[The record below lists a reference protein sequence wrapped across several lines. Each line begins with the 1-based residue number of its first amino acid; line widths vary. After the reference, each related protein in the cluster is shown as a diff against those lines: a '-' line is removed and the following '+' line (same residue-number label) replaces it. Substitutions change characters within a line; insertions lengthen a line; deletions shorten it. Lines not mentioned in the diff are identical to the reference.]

1 MISKLEAATVR
12 EDFFTKKRSIRC
24 IARWYGVSRNT
35 VRRYLREEER
45 KPYPLSEAGAFLKEH
60 EQEICEL
67 YAKCELRCPPLRRV
81 IKNNY
86 DRDISLR
93 MLERFC
99 QPMLEEARRQVYL
112 EEPVDR
118 FETAPGQHLQIDF
131 GEKDVLVNGE
141 KVHLHFFVCK
151 LGYSRR
157 IFARAYYHETQEAW
171 LDGLESA
178 FSYFGGVPSCIVCD
192 NASSLVRKH
201 SESDTSLRFTE
212 RFYHFLVYWKIK
224 GIATAVR
231 HPQSKGKVES
241 GVKYLKANAVV
252 GLNFPDIETWN
263 RWLEQWCRDETDGRH
278 LNTLF
283 EGPFTPRARWVVEKS
298 ALRPF
303 DKARIANMF
312 FAHRK
317 VSKEGLIRVDNKYF
331 RVDNELIGLK
341 VQLQYDESK
350 IIVFRGSEQV
360 IELDK
365 AEDGFNPCLQA
376 ESTQGTQETA
386 VEKRLE
392 QLKNEPR
399 WNEFQSCAGE
409 LNRDGKAYDVSIDWV
424 QAEPLVNKGLEMEA
438 AE

>member
-1 MISKLEAATVR
+1 MISKLETATVR

-93 MLERFC
+93 MPERFC

-157 IFARAYYHETQEAW
+157 I
-171 LDGLESA
+171 
-178 FSYFGGVPSCIVCD
+178 
-192 NASSLVRKH
+192 
-201 SESDTSLRFTE
+201 
-212 RFYHFLVYWKIK
+212 
-224 GIATAVR
+224 
-231 HPQSKGKVES
+231 
-241 GVKYLKANAVV
+241 YL
-252 GLNFPDIETWN
+252 P
-263 RWLEQWCRDETDGRH
+263 
-278 LNTLF
+278 
-283 EGPFTPRARWVVEKS
+283 
-298 ALRPF
+298 
-303 DKARIANMF
+303 
-312 FAHRK
+312 
-317 VSKEGLIRVDNKYF
+317 
-331 RVDNELIGLK
+331 ELITTRLRK
-341 VQLQYDESK
+341 L
-350 IIVFRGSEQV
+350 GSTVWNPPSVTLGAFQV
-360 IELDK
+360 ALF
-365 AEDGFNPCLQA
+365 GTMQA
-376 ESTQGTQETA
+376 VWFENTA
-386 VEKRLE
+386 RVI
-392 QLKNEPR
+392 P
-399 WNEFQSCAGE
+399 
-409 LNRDGKAYDVSIDWV
+409 
-424 QAEPLVNKGLEMEA
+424 P
-438 AE
+438 